1 VSSCEEASVKRR
13 VDHHHHE
20 EDDFTALGVLV
31 VIMTISLSG
40 LTMILLFKNL
50 ISP

>member
-1 VSSCEEASVKRR
+1 VKRR

-20 EDDFTALGVLV
+20 DDDFRALGVL

-40 LTMILLFKNL
+40 LTLILLFKNL
-50 ISP
+50 I